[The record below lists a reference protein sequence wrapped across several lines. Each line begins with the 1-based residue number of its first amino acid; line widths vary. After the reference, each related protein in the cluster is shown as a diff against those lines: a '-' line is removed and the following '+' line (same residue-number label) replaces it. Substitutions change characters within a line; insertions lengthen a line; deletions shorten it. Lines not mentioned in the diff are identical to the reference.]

1 MLKRAGSGPVDNWTL
16 SLNALQSRRWL
27 SCHISCYFCPGCV
40 VITTPNACAVSN
52 SELQWGSIITQSI
65 LCSIPSTENTW
76 VTCEA
81 GYGVFITM
89 TSLWARLC
97 LKSPASRLFTQPFIQ
112 GTDTKISKLRVTGEF
127 PAQRSSNAENI
138 SIFLYVHGLI
148 HGCLIMFIS
157 RTIRWNCFSKMWRI
171 SLSRI
176 IQNYDLQC

>member
-1 MLKRAGSGPVDNWTL
+1 MLKRAVSGPVDNWTL
-16 SLNALQSRRWL
+16 SLDALQSRRWL

-81 GYGVFITM
+81 GYGIFITM

-97 LKSPASRLFTQPFIQ
+97 LKSPASRLFTQPVIQ
-112 GTDTKISKLRVTGEF
+112 GTDTKYQSSVSLAFVRGIHRSPVNSPHKGPVTQKTYLFFFMYTG
-127 PAQRSSNAENI
+127 
-138 SIFLYVHGLI
+138 
-148 HGCLIMFIS
+148 
-157 RTIRWNCFSKMWRI
+157 
-171 SLSRI
+171 
-176 IQNYDLQC
+176 